1 MSKSGMRNVQ
11 TKSAAA
17 DLGKALL
24 KIVFIGVAG
33 GAALIAGGKAAGEK
47 LLNEEKLKKLSD
59 K

>member
-1 MSKSGMRNVQ
+1 MSMNGMRNVQ

-17 DLGKALL
+17 GLGKALL

-47 LLNEEKLKKLSD
+47 LLNEENLKKLSD